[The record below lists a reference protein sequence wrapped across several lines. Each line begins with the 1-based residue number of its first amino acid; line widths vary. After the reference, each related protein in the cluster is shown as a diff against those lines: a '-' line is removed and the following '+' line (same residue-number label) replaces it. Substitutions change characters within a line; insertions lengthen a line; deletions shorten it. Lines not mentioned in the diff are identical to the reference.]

1 LYTPP
6 ISIRQAESKDNQLAA
21 LARRQFLKFLAAS
34 PLLGWS
40 AAGRLLAEESLL
52 SIRLPDYLIDS
63 PAEALDV
70 FDLHTVAKHTLPPA
84 HYGYLATGTDGNE
97 TLSANRR
104 AFEEVYLRPMRM
116 VDTRHISLE
125 TTLLEEQLKS
135 PIVLAPVGSQRAFH
149 PEAELATA
157 RAAGVQEHL
166 QILSNMTSN
175 PIEDVIAA
183 RGAPVWFQL
192 YPTDQWP
199 TAQRTLERA
208 ERAGARV
215 VVLTVDLNSGSN
227 RVLLNQHVRT
237 DDRDCSSCHG
247 TGGVEDFVRMNPMYE
262 GSSVTLAN
270 FNLSGMTWEYLERI
284 RQATSMKIVVKGI
297 VTNGDAAAAV
307 EAGADAVYVSNHGG
321 RAEASG
327 WGALESLPE
336 VVEAVNGR
344 VPVMIDSGF
353 RRGTDI
359 FKALAMGAD
368 AVCIGRAYIW
378 GLAAFGQPG
387 VERVLEI
394 LKAELAMVMGQVGA
408 RSIADINRQHIGVR
422 RFGRGQAG

>member
-1 LYTPP
+1 M
-6 ISIRQAESKDNQLAA
+6 EG
-21 LARRQFLKFLAAS
+21 LARRRFLKFLASS
-34 PLLGWS
+34 PLLGCT
-40 AAGRLLAEESLL
+40 AAGRLLAEESLDA
-52 SIRLPDYLIDS
+52 IRLPEYLIKS

-70 FDLHTVAKHTLPPA
+70 FDFHTAAKRTLPPA

-104 AFEEVYLRPMRM
+104 AFEDIYLRPMRM
-116 VDTRHISLE
+116 VDTSDISLE
-125 TTLLEEQLKS
+125 TTLLDERLES

-149 PEAELATA
+149 ADAELASA
-157 RAAGVQEHL
+157 RAARAQEHL
-166 QILSNMTSN
+166 QILSNVTSN

-183 RGAPVWFQL
+183 RGKPVWFQL
-192 YPTDQWP
+192 YPTSQWA
-199 TAQRTLERA
+199 TAQMMLERA

-227 RVLLNQHVRT
+227 RVLLGQYVRT

-247 TGGVEDFVRMNPMYE
+247 AGGVEDFLRMTPMYE
-262 GSSVTLAN
+262 GSSVTFAD
-270 FNLSGMTWEYLERI
+270 FDTSDMTWDYLDRI
-284 RQATSMKIVVKGI
+284 RRATSMKIVVKGV
-297 VTNGDAAAAV
+297 VTREDAASAV
-307 EAGADAVYVSNHGG
+307 DAGADVVYVSNHGG

-336 VVEAVNGR
+336 VVEAVDGS

-387 VERVLEI
+387 VEKVLEM
-394 LKAELAMVMGQVGA
+394 LKAELSMVMGQMGA
-408 RSIADINRQHIGVR
+408 RSIAEIGPQHIGIR
-422 RFGRGQAG
+422 R